1 MVTGHVATDDPVFSP
16 EFSKQPHLTNNHS
29 LAENFC
35 PSIVPQDSNP
45 ASADPLTAA
54 KCVSRVILKP
64 EDLQGA
70 VKMDLRDHL
79 QNTLQILWLLRDHLQ
94 NTGQISQRR
103 LISSDVVFVWKG
115 FVPLSQ
121 DF

>member
-45 ASADPLTAA
+45 ASANPLTAA

-64 EDLQGA
+64 EDLQGV
-70 VKMDLRDHL
+70 VKMD
-79 QNTLQILWLLRDHLQ
+79 LRDHLQ

-103 LISSDVVFVWKG
+103 LIISSDVVFVWKG